1 MPADL
6 LSRARAGVPLR
17 ALGLMSGTSLDGV
30 DVALIETDGEA
41 IRALGPWLTVPYD
54 EGVREA
60 VRRVFAAVTPSS
72 CTRHAERL
80 VTEAHRDA
88 VAAFFRDWPEE
99 ARRGIDVIG
108 FHGQT
113 ITHRPENRFTWQI
126 GDAAWLARQLGIPV
140 VADFRMADVA
150 AGGQGAPLV
159 PVYHQALVRE
169 AVRQG
174 RVRLPVAVLNIGG
187 VANVTWV
194 GEDGALLAFDT
205 GPGNAPL
212 DDWIRRHG
220 AGSCDQDGQ
229 ISAAGRA
236 DESWIDQL
244 LSSSYFLRKPP
255 KSLDRNDFSFDLQ
268 LPLADGAATLAAAC
282 AAAATAALAHM
293 PQRPTGWI
301 VCGGGSKNNS
311 IINNLISF
319 SNIKVEDMDW
329 HADAIEGQA
338 FGFLAIRSIRGL
350 PLSFPTTTGVP
361 SPQTGGKL
369 YKV

>member
-6 LSRARAGVPLR
+6 LSRARAGESLR

-30 DVALIETDGEA
+30 DVALIETDGET
-41 IRALGPWLTVPYD
+41 IQALGPWLTVPYV
-54 EGVREA
+54 EEVQEA
-60 VRRVFAAVTPSS
+60 VRRVFGAVTPSFD
-72 CTRHAERL
+72 TRHAERL

-88 VAAFFRDWPEE
+88 VAAFFRAWPEE
-99 ARRGIDVIG
+99 VRRGIDVIG

-113 ITHRPENRFTWQI
+113 ITHRPESRFTWQI
-126 GDAAWLARQLGIPV
+126 GDAAWLAAQLGIPV
-140 VADFRMADVA
+140 VADFRMADIA

-169 AVRQG
+169 AVQQG

-187 VANVTWV
+187 VANVTWI

-212 DDWIRRHG
+212 DDWIRRHQ

-229 ISAAGRA
+229 ISAAGHV
-236 DESWIDQL
+236 DESWINQL
-244 LSSSYFLRKPP
+244 LTSSYFSKNPP
-255 KSLDRNDFSFDLQ
+255 KSLDRNDFSFDLK

-293 PQRPTGWI
+293 PQRPAGWVI
-301 VCGGGSKNNS
+301 CGGGSRNHS
-311 IINNLISF
+311 IINMLKEF
-319 SNIKVEDMDW
+319 SNIVVEDINW
-329 HADAIEGQA
+329 NTDAIEGQA
-338 FGFLAIRSIRGL
+338 FGFLAVRSLRNL
-350 PLSFPTTTGVP
+350 PLSFPMTTSVP

-369 YKV
+369 YQP